1 MNKII
6 LLSIGLF
13 LVSCATSKKKVDC
26 DAYGMVENNNSD
38 TTITWNDNRVSHI
51 DVSCPDGIT
60 IPQIPVNNSNQL
72 HLNDLNYGEYTITF
86 KCVDTVLYSR
96 TINIVN

>member
-38 TTITWNDNRVSHI
+38 HHYN
-51 DVSCPDGIT
+51 
-60 IPQIPVNNSNQL
+60 L
-72 HLNDLNYGEYTITF
+72 E
-86 KCVDTVLYSR
+86 
-96 TINIVN
+96 